1 MLKIAV
7 FGLFHPDQAR
17 MSLPTARS
25 TSRTASSTDDFMRA
39 VAALAPGAP
48 TGYASGAPCF
58 VKLSGIIAQP
68 VYVQSLSDR
77 MAPGAGLLNCDG
89 YVAIVDAVKI
99 LAPRTIE
106 NTLRRLHELHPHA
119 HVIIAAGRQNE
130 PDALSSDEIRT
141 VLGLHPD
148 LPVYPYVPGEPKT
161 AQRLVRRLARYISD
175 PQRNAPPIFAGED
188 PLPAGP
194 TPAAPEP
201 GQAAAPAAPEPHIQ
215 GLDHVALAV
224 SDMARALDFYRGL
237 LGFRLVGDQTLA
249 NGTAVT
255 FLNMGRSLLGLYQTP
270 AAPGSSVPLPRAGAG
285 QIVLGVVGLDDIADQ
300 LMCADVPCLLDPAEA
315 GGRRMAYFAD
325 PDGNV
330 VGLVEGDPGFKR
342 R

>member
-7 FGLFHPDQAR
+7 FGFFHPDQTR
-17 MSLPTARS
+17 VSP
-25 TSRTASSTDDFMRA
+25 SRTREIALTPASTDDFMRA
-39 VAALAPGAP
+39 VAALAPNAP

-58 VKLSGIIAQP
+58 VKLSDVIAQP

-106 NTLRRLHELHPHA
+106 SALRRLHELHPRA

-130 PDALSSDEIRT
+130 PEALSSEEIRE
-141 VLGLHPD
+141 VLGLHHD

-161 AQRLVRRLARYISD
+161 AQRLIRRLARYISD
-175 PQRNAPPIFAGED
+175 PARKAPPIFAGSEPPAEPEPVAEE
-188 PLPAGP
+188 PLPAAP
-194 TPAAPEP
+194 T
-201 GQAAAPAAPEPHIQ
+201 APEPHIQ
-215 GLDHVALAV
+215 GLDHVMLAV
-224 SDMARALDFYRGL
+224 RDTARALDFYRGL
-237 LGFRLVGDQTLA
+237 LGFRVVSDTTLA
-249 NGTAVT
+249 DGTVVN
-255 FLNMGRSLLGLYQTP
+255 FLDLGRNLLGLCQQPDSPEGRIPTP
-270 AAPGSSVPLPRAGAG
+270 PAGTG
-285 QIVLGVVGLDDIADQ
+285 QIVLRVVGLDDIADQ
-300 LMCADVPCLLDPAEA
+300 LMCADAPCLLEPTEMS
-315 GGRRMAYFAD
+315 GRRMAYFSD

-330 VGLVEGDPGFKR
+330 IGLVEGETRAKR